1 VVIGRPERHPWLAAT
16 RVGVLP
22 DGEAAEACER
32 RCSTKGEEL
41 AMKWKLTL
49 AALAALVVAGVTPAG
64 AGPSQQAKAVSVN
77 FRMVEWDIL
86 PLTATK
92 TRSARVTFVVRNAG
106 KMTHEFVVLKTA
118 KAAGSLAA
126 PGAREAPETG
136 ARGEIEEIKP
146 GETKRLTLSLKKGH
160 YSLICNLPFH
170 YGKGQFVDFYIR

>member
-1 VVIGRPERHPWLAAT
+1 
-16 RVGVLP
+16 
-22 DGEAAEACER
+22 
-32 RCSTKGEEL
+32 
-41 AMKWKLTL
+41 MKWKLTL
-49 AALAALVVAGVTPAG
+49 AALAALVVAAATPAA

-92 TRSARVTFVVRNAG
+92 TRSTRITFVVRNAG

-118 KAAGSLAA
+118 KAAGNLAA

-146 GETKRLTLSLKKGH
+146 GEVKRLTLTLTKGH

-170 YGKGQFVDFYIR
+170 YGKGQFVDFYVR

>member
-1 VVIGRPERHPWLAAT
+1 MRAS
-16 RVGVLP
+16 VLHL
-22 DGEAAEACER
+22 
-32 RCSTKGEEL
+32 GEEL
-41 AMKWKLTL
+41 VMKWKLTL
-49 AALAALVVAGVTPAG
+49 AALAALVVAAATPAA

-92 TRSARVTFVVRNAG
+92 ARSTRVTFVVRNAG

-146 GETKRLTLSLKKGH
+146 GETKRLTLNLTKGH

-170 YGKGQFVDFYIR
+170 YGRGQFVDFYVR